1 MGTFQDY
8 AYYYNAFYQ
17 DKDYKDEANK
27 VNTLLK
33 KYGKPVHKIIDFGCG
48 TGRHG
53 LELMNLGYQY
63 TGIDMSEAMIDIA
76 KNNLKKTGMFATF
89 KVSDIKT
96 YKTEDK
102 QDAVISLFHVMS
114 YQNSN
119 EDIYGAFAS
128 SRNCLKTGGIFMFDV
143 WYGPGVL
150 SDKPSVRV
158 KEVDFDEN
166 RLVRIAK
173 PTMHIERN
181 IVDVHYDIYVIDKMS
196 NTAKRIEETH
206 SMRYF
211 FQPEIEMLLER
222 AGFELICGLDCL
234 TLEKPTF
241 NSWTSYFIAK
251 AI

>member
-1 MGTFQDY
+1 
-8 AYYYNAFYQ
+8 
-17 DKDYKDEANK
+17 
-27 VNTLLK
+27 
-33 KYGKPVHKIIDFGCG
+33 
-48 TGRHG
+48 
-53 LELMNLGYQY
+53 
-63 TGIDMSEAMIDIA
+63 
-76 KNNLKKTGMFATF
+76 
-89 KVSDIKT
+89 
-96 YKTEDK
+96 
-102 QDAVISLFHVMS
+102 
-114 YQNSN
+114 
-119 EDIYGAFAS
+119 
-128 SRNCLKTGGIFMFDV
+128 MFDV

-241 NSWTSYFIAK
+241 I
-251 AI
+251 

>member
-33 KYGKPVHKIIDFGCG
+33 KYGKSVHKIIDFGCG

-119 EDIYGAFAS
+119 ED
-128 SRNCLKTGGIFMFDV
+128 
-143 WYGPGVL
+143 
-150 SDKPSVRV
+150 
-158 KEVDFDEN
+158 
-166 RLVRIAK
+166 
-173 PTMHIERN
+173 
-181 IVDVHYDIYVIDKMS
+181 
-196 NTAKRIEETH
+196 
-206 SMRYF
+206 
-211 FQPEIEMLLER
+211 
-222 AGFELICGLDCL
+222 
-234 TLEKPTF
+234 
-241 NSWTSYFIAK
+241 
-251 AI
+251 